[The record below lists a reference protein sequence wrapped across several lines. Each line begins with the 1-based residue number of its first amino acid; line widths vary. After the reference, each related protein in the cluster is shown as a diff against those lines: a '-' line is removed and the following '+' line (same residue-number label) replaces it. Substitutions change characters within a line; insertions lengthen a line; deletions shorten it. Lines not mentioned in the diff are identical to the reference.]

1 MINHT
6 TYPSLGIAQV
16 AIFRLADCC
25 ARIQEDMS
33 GYYNTAAIEK
43 VPQIEFI
50 FRWLR
55 RRNISIC
62 LISNFNRTDTEQI
75 LSRLGWQPD
84 QDQSLVDAIIIKSK
98 RTAGEILTEACNLFA
113 LPDCQRIIS
122 LFDKAELLK
131 AAWQKNCLL
140 TIGLNYGSTTPREL
154 SKVDQHIL
162 LDSIIELPNYL
173 TRTLTLSDAPQNI
186 PLRVRQSS

>member
-1 MINHT
+1 M
-6 TYPSLGIAQV
+6 GVAQI

-62 LISNFNRTDTEQI
+62 LISDFNRADTEQI

-84 QDQSLVDAIIIKSK
+84 QDQSLIDAIIIKSK
-98 RTAGEILTEACNLFA
+98 RTAGEILTEVCNLFGLA
-113 LPDCQRIIS
+113 DCQKVIS
-122 LFDKAELLK
+122 LFDKVELLK
-131 AAWQKNCLL
+131 AAWQHNCLL
-140 TIGLNYGSTTPREL
+140 SIGLNYGSTTPREL
-154 SKVDQHIL
+154 SRVEQHIL

-173 TRTLTLSDAPQNI
+173 TRILTLSDMPQNK
-186 PLRVRQSS
+186 PLRVRQSL